1 MYYKTDTHWNE
12 LGAYYGTIPLLKE
25 LGHKEIAK
33 KSIKFEKISKPSF
46 TWNGYDLS
54 NMVGLTGVI
63 GGEYAFNTDVLTS
76 RNVLCTGDVYNNEAD
91 FEGSVRWY
99 SDADNGKKIYLIR
112 DSFAE
117 AMSQYLVVNYDETIS
132 VAHLKAS
139 RSEIEREMPDVVIY
153 ETAER
158 NFEGINCYEWLE

>member
-1 MYYKTDTHWNE
+1 M
-12 LGAYYGTIPLLKE
+12 
-25 LGHKEIAK
+25 
-33 KSIKFEKISKPSF
+33 
-46 TWNGYDLS
+46 
-54 NMVGLTGVI
+54 
-63 GGEYAFNTDVLTS
+63 LTS

-117 AMSQYLVVNYDETIS
+117 AMSQYLVVNYDEMIS